1 MTKSKGIGRGG
12 RRKGAGRPRFSKTG
26 KTEFFTTR
34 ITPKTRHLLEAE
46 ARRCGE
52 SLSVVAEGMLLT
64 GLEKRSEVQRRS
76 YKLRALFFLIE
87 RLAVMV
93 RGGYGRGPSSGKGDA
108 RYKYNWV
115 NDPYMF
121 EAFRVGVMGILERLR
136 PSGDVVKPPGDPLF
150 VEIRIGDNSKHDL
163 RRYAFPNT
171 PAEWGNLCAYDLL
184 LSASYQHTLSEIFQK
199 LGEAVPMPRG
209 ARTHYGL
216 IDAGRDLGLS
226 RDLSLSRE
234 ELNALSRDLLD
245 IRGRKNERTPSG
257 APRIRAH

>member
-12 RRKGAGRPRFSKTG
+12 RRKGAGRPRFTKTG
-26 KTEFFTTR
+26 KTECFSTR

-46 ARRCGE
+46 AKRCGE
-52 SLSVVAEGMLLT
+52 SLSIVAEGMLLT
-64 GLEKRSEVQRRS
+64 GLEKRTEVKRRS

-87 RLAVMV
+87 RMAKMV
-93 RGGYGRGPSSGKGDA
+93 RGQHGFRRRGQPRRSN
-108 RYKYNWV
+108 KYNWV

-150 VEIRIGDNSKHDL
+150 VDFPREPKKIGEKQDL
-163 RRYAFPNT
+163 RRYTFPDT

-184 LSASYQHTLSEIFQK
+184 LSASHRQTLAELFAMV
-199 LGEAVPMPRG
+199 GEAVPMSLG

-226 RDLSLSRE
+226 RHISRE
-234 ELNALSRDLLD
+234 ELSALSRDLALE
-245 IRGRKNERTPSG
+245 IRGKKK
-257 APRIRAH
+257 

>member
-12 RRKGAGRPRFSKTG
+12 RRKGAGRPRFTKTG

-52 SLSVVAEGMLLT
+52 SLSVVAERMLLT
-64 GLEKRSEVQRRS
+64 GLGKRSEVQRRS

-93 RGGYGRGPSSGKGDA
+93 RGGYGRGPSSGKGDP
-108 RYKYNWV
+108 RYKYNWLD
-115 NDPYMF
+115 DPYMF
-121 EAFRVGVMGILERLR
+121 EAFRVGVTGILERLR

-150 VEIRIGDNSKHDL
+150 VEFPREPRKIGDNWKQDL
-163 RRYAFPNT
+163 RRYTFPDT

-184 LSASYQHTLSEIFQK
+184 LSASYQHTLAEIFQK

-226 RDLSLSRE
+226 RDLSLLRE
-234 ELNALSRDLLD
+234 EF
-245 IRGRKNERTPSG
+245 ERTIS
-257 APRIRAH
+257 